1 MIQNPEIE
9 HRTVRGIFDYFER
22 ALQDIGVGLWFSLLR
37 PGKEEYFRDKI
48 NPRVYTLL
56 SFQAWR
62 QRREEVLSLPEK
74 HLRWEPQEDPGE
86 EIWAHYRLQSAVVA
100 TVMGDRE
107 QLRTLAAQLIT
118 EPMNRKLA
126 ISYFLGNLTDG
137 KVGLIY
143 KQLPTKS
150 QVLQWAH
157 EIDQIQSA
165 DRLSEI
171 ARLKYE

>member
-1 MIQNPEIE
+1 MIQNPEMQ
-9 HRTVRGIFDYFER
+9 HRPVGVIFDYFER
-22 ALQDIGVGLWFSLLR
+22 ALQEIGVGLWFSLLR
-37 PGKEEYFRDKI
+37 PGNEEYFRNKI
-48 NPRVYTLL
+48 SPQVYTAL
-56 SFQAWR
+56 SFQPWQ
-62 QRREEVLSLPEK
+62 QRREEVLSLPEN
-74 HLRWEPQEDPGE
+74 HLRWEPWEDPEE

-107 QLRTLAAQLIT
+107 QLRTLTAQLIT
-118 EPMNRKLA
+118 EPMNRKLT

-150 QVLQWAH
+150 QVVQWVH
-157 EIDQIQSA
+157 EIDRIQST
-165 DRLSEI
+165 DRLGEI